1 MKASVFN
8 FGMKYGDSPRRPV
21 RFLAGCCRK
30 WEQWKA
36 DRIEREF
43 RKEKASGMSGQDSE
57 VILKNI
63 LEYKKGGAWGS
74 SFF

>member
-1 MKASVFN
+1 MSVFN
-8 FGMKYGDSPRRPV
+8 FEMKDGDSSIRPV

-30 WEQWKA
+30 GEQWKA

-43 RKEKASGMSGQDSE
+43 QKEKASGITEQDSE

-63 LEYKKGGAWGS
+63 LEYKKG
-74 SFF
+74 

>member
-8 FGMKYGDSPRRPV
+8 FGMKYGDSPRKTV

-36 DRIEREF
+36 DCIEREIPEGKSQWNVRTGF
-43 RKEKASGMSGQDSE
+43 RSDLKE
-57 VILKNI
+57 
-63 LEYKKGGAWGS
+63 YT
-74 SFF
+74 